1 MKAIVL
7 RELGGPDKLR
17 LEELE
22 TPVPG
27 PGEVVVE
34 LRAAALNH
42 RDVWI
47 RKGQYAGIK
56 LPIVLGSDGAGVV
69 SAVGP
74 GVDGGIKG
82 REVII
87 NPTLDWGDDP
97 RAQSAAY
104 RILGLPDAGTYAEY
118 VKVPAANVL
127 PKPPSLDWEHA
138 AALPLAGLTA
148 YRALVTR
155 GALRP
160 GESLLVTGAGGGVS
174 TFALQIARQLGV
186 TVWVTSRSEA
196 KIEAARRLGA
206 AGGVTTNEPDW
217 AKRLVAARG
226 GQRFDCA
233 LDSVGGALLDQ
244 ALEALRPG
252 GRVVTYGATAG
263 PVKELTIRRIFW
275 GQLDLLGST
284 MGTSREFAQLVAL
297 YGETKLTPVIDKV
310 FALADAG
317 AAQDRMERSEQLGKI
332 VLKVR

>member
-297 YGETKLTPVIDKV
+297 YGETKLAPVIDKV

>member
-74 GVDGGIKG
+74 GGDAGLKG

-118 VKVPAANVL
+118 VKVPAANVV

-155 GALRP
+155 AALRP

-174 TFALQIARQLGV
+174 TFALQIAGQLGV

-196 KIEAARRLGA
+196 KIEAAKKLGA

-217 AKRLVAARG
+217 AKRLIAARG

-233 LDSVGGALLDQ
+233 LDSVGGTLLDQ

-252 GRVVTYGATAG
+252 GRIVTYGATAG

-284 MGTSREFAQLVAL
+284 MGTSREFSQLVAL
-297 YGETKLTPVIDKV
+297 YGATKLAPVVDKV

-317 AAQDRMERSEQLGKI
+317 AAHARMEQSEQLGKI
-332 VLKVR
+332 VLRVR